1 MPEELKNRLKSFA
14 WRLGSFV
21 VVSVIAFLLENEGL
35 LNIPSWGVI
44 ILSLLSAE
52 ITKFLNK

>member
-1 MPEELKNRLKSFA
+1 
-14 WRLGSFV
+14 
-21 VVSVIAFLLENEGL
+21 VSVIAFLLENEGL